1 MRVAELSSFI
11 SFELTQE
18 EELLAFTYNECQMA
32 GIQNELASCAEELV
46 KVVMETDELSLDGA
60 KKLAYTKGKIDIL
73 KYLLAMGDTI
83 REQRLAEQAAQDQN
97 QQ

>member
-1 MRVAELSSFI
+1 MKVAEFSSFLA
-11 SFELTQE
+11 FELTKE
-18 EELLAFTYNECQMA
+18 EEGYAYAYNECQMA
-32 GIQNELASCAEELV
+32 GIQNELASCAEELI
-46 KVVMETDELSLDGA
+46 KVVMETDELSLEGA

-83 REQRLAEQAAQDQN
+83 KEQRLAEQNAQEN